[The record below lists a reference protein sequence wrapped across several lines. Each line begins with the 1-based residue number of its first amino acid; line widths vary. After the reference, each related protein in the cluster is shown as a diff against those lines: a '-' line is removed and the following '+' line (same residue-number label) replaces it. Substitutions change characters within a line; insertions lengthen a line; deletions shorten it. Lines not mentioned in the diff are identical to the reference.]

1 MSNASSIKSSAAH
14 KKRIAV
20 PADTIPVSARPK
32 VGIKN
37 WYIDFLVIVVGLPSL
52 VFFVALGGVF
62 ALTGP
67 WVILIGVVSIKKR
80 ARYLSFIAGVIL
92 LLLSTVG
99 LLLPNQTGSW
109 STVCGLLGLFGV
121 LGYLTMTLL
130 DMRKS
135 LR

>member
-1 MSNASSIKSSAAH
+1 MSNSSFIKSSAAH

-20 PADTIPVSARPK
+20 PAGTMPVSARPK
-32 VGIKN
+32 VGFKN

-67 WVILIGVVSIKKR
+67 WVILMGVVSIKKR
-80 ARYLSFIAGVIL
+80 SRYLDFIAGVVL
-92 LLLSTVG
+92 LFLSTVG

-109 STVCGLLGLFGV
+109 GTVCGLLGLVGV
-121 LGYLTMTLL
+121 LGYLVMALL